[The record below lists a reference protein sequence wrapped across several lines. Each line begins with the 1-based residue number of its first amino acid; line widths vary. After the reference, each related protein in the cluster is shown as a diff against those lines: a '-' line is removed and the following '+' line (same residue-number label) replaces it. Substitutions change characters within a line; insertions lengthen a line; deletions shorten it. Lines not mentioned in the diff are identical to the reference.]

1 MNFIT
6 DSLPSIAYCG
16 HILININYNSMV
28 GQNSSVGRRR
38 LTFTKERLG
47 ARPVPSFVS
56 SNLPHNPVRQVL
68 LSPTVNV
75 MAVTGAQRCDIF
87 CQGARGAWTGEQL
100 CVTPQSTSTVPPR
113 PLPPQYPIS
122 VLLARTHPNLDF
134 PWRCPLLPFP
144 SHTVWMGLAPTT
156 LIWGWVFQNDWS
168 GLSTWFKRIWW
179 EVLLTLW
186 RSCRGFRATSSP
198 SPSLKYLYGNARYC
212 LPMIL
217 SIISSTSPPSWPPP
231 CRISLDFPMVT
242 IKDFLQHC
250 SLRCPWHP
258 LPPLSLSFSDPTHM
272 FPTLSSNSR
281 L

>member
-100 CVTPQSTSTVPPR
+100 CVTPQSTSTVPP
-113 PLPPQYPIS
+113 PPTASPIS
-122 VLLARTHPNLDF
+122 NLCSFGKNPSESGFSLEMPPSAISFPHSLNGAGSNHIDLGLGFPKWLVRIEHVIQEDLMRGIANTLEKLQRLQSHVFSISFPKVPVWKCPILPAHDLVHYFINLSSLLTTPMSYF
-134 PWRCPLLPFP
+134 PRFP
-144 SHTVWMGLAPTT
+144 YGHHKGFSTT
-156 LIWGWVFQNDWS
+156 LLSEVSVASPSTSVTFFLWPNPHVSNVVFQ
-168 GLSTWFKRIWW
+168 F
-179 EVLLTLW
+179 
-186 RSCRGFRATSSP
+186 
-198 SPSLKYLYGNARYC
+198 
-212 LPMIL
+212 
-217 SIISSTSPPSWPPP
+217 
-231 CRISLDFPMVT
+231 
-242 IKDFLQHC
+242 
-250 SLRCPWHP
+250 
-258 LPPLSLSFSDPTHM
+258 
-272 FPTLSSNSR
+272 
-281 L
+281 